1 MDVRT
6 ARADGVLVGGEEPL
20 TAATAGGHLELISEF
35 EVGVDGHVNPHQH
48 PTHEFYL
55 VTAGRGLMTIAGEER
70 EIGVGDLVVIASGAV
85 HSLRPAGQE
94 AIRCFCFA
102 VADADA
108 PPIDYGSDGEDTP
121 APAPAQAPAPVAPG
135 LEVRSAAAITPSL
148 EHRGTVA
155 VWWIVPP
162 RALRD
167 VTLGGRLGSVTAVT
181 LSAGD
186 HDVAPRPAQHVY
198 AVLEGTAE
206 VACDSER
213 RAVATG
219 DVVLVGPHHAHR
231 LTGDAR
237 VLAVAYEVAA

>member
-1 MDVRT
+1 MDIR
-6 ARADGVLVGGEEPL
+6 AAHADGVLVAGEDPL
-20 TAATAGGHLELISEF
+20 VAATAGGHLELISEF

-102 VADADA
+102 VADAGA
-108 PPIDYGSDGEDTP
+108 PPIDYGSDGEGT
-121 APAPAQAPAPVAPG
+121 PAPAQAPAQVAPG
-135 LEVRSAAAITPSL
+135 LEVRAAAAIAPSL

-155 VWWIVPP
+155 VWWIVPS

-167 VTLGGRLGSVTAVT
+167 VTLGGRLGPVATLT
-181 LSAGD
+181 LSAGEL
-186 HDVAPRPAQHVY
+186 DVAARPAQHVY
-198 AVLEGTAE
+198 AVLDGTAE
-206 VACDSER
+206 VACGSER